1 MYDVLIQG
9 RPLGEVTV
17 PVREL
22 PGLICAP
29 ATIDLAGAE
38 IELVS
43 QFSRESRLA
52 ASLTSVRAAFL
63 DKSFDISV
71 SIVNTNNRELLLEC
85 LESVQRSVTG
95 DVNVEVIVL
104 EIDPSGRRIR
114 LSAKAVMEAR
124 EAEEVRE
131 WTERNAPPAEGLG
144 TLAEKLRS
152 ALKSQEK

>member
-1 MYDVLIQG
+1 MFVFLAPG
-9 RPLGEVTV
+9 RTGVIPLSETGIAKEGDLQRAF
-17 PVREL
+17 PV
-22 PGLICAP
+22 
-29 ATIDLAGAE
+29 GA
-38 IELVS
+38 
-43 QFSRESRLA
+43 
-52 ASLTSVRAAFL
+52 
-63 DKSFDISV
+63 D
-71 SIVNTNNRELLLEC
+71 
-85 LESVQRSVTG
+85 
-95 DVNVEVIVL
+95 VEVIVL